1 MMLHFPFTFRKYVL
15 FNGVWISFL
24 ITYHCIINQLQQMY
38 TENSSLFAI
47 HIQNQYSVWHP
58 LHRTRPP

>member
-1 MMLHFPFTFRKYVL
+1 
-15 FNGVWISFL
+15 
-24 ITYHCIINQLQQMY
+24 MY

-58 LHRTRPP
+58 LHRTRSP